1 MSKSVIVESEV
12 KWLHLL
18 NDNVGPRTKWKGNE
32 KEAAR
37 AFTRQFC
44 LTV

>member
-18 NDNVGPRTKWKGNE
+18 NDNVGSRTKWKGNE
-32 KEAAR
+32 KDYEEAAR
-37 AFTRQFC
+37 AFTR
-44 LTV
+44 